1 MIAMRSPR
9 SVDANGA
16 MTQDLSDRS
25 GFDRELLALLPRL
38 RGYAFAL
45 AGDRDRADDLV
56 QGTVL
61 NALSWRSTFRPGT
74 NLGAWLFRILR
85 NLHIDGF
92 RRQRPTVPLEGDVLA
107 RLSGPPSQDD
117 AMLALEFQK
126 AFKQLTSQ
134 QREALVLAVIEG
146 LSYDDIAARTGVAV
160 GTVKSRV
167 SRARDRLYLLMTGEK
182 PESHVPAA
190 TDSRA
195 MLRISARS
203 ATQAPAQ

>member
-1 MIAMRSPR
+1 
-9 SVDANGA
+9 
-16 MTQDLSDRS
+16 MTQDLSSSS
-25 GFDRELLALLPRL
+25 GFDSELLALLPRL

-61 NALSWRSTFRPGT
+61 NALSWRSTFKPGT

-107 RLSGPPSQDD
+107 RLSGPPPQDD
-117 AMLALEFQK
+117 AVLACEFQK
-126 AFKQLTSQ
+126 AFRQLTSQ
-134 QREALVLAVIEG
+134 QREALVLSVIDG
-146 LSYDDIAARTGVAV
+146 LNYDEIAARTGVAV

-167 SRARDRLYLLMTGEK
+167 SRARDRLYLLMTGEM
-182 PESHVPAA
+182 PESQAQ
-190 TDSRA
+190 
-195 MLRISARS
+195 S
-203 ATQAPAQ
+203 ATERRARRRAADRDAIEAPAP